1 MIRRLRWHGA
11 VALSLIVAFA
21 LTSLPLPD
29 WANPWRPACVAIVL
43 IYWCLAIPERIGV
56 LFAWTI
62 GLLLDVLHGAILGQ
76 HALGLAFVAYVSVIY
91 HQQVRVFPL
100 VQQSL
105 VVGSLVF
112 VYLGGMLL
120 VYNFLG
126 SKPYSSSYLLG
137 AVTSA
142 LLWPWAYIVLRDVRR
157 KTTL

>member
-1 MIRRLRWHGA
+1 MMNRLRWYGA

-21 LTSLPLPD
+21 LTSVPLPD
-29 WANPWRPACVAIVL
+29 WANPWRPAWVAIVI

-76 HALGLAFVAYVSVIY
+76 HAIGLAFVAYVSVLY

-112 VYLGGMLL
+112 LYLGAMLL
-120 VYNFLG
+120 TYNFLG
-126 SKPYSSSYLLG
+126 SRPYASLYLLG

-157 KTTL
+157 KTTF

>member
-1 MIRRLRWHGA
+1 MINRLRWYGA

-21 LTSLPLPD
+21 LTSVPLPE
-29 WANPWRPACVAIVL
+29 WANPWRPAWVAIVV

-56 LFAWTI
+56 LFAWAI

-76 HALGLAFVAYVSVIY
+76 HALGLAFVAYIAVLY

-105 VVGSLVF
+105 VVGSLVV
-112 VYLGGMLL
+112 VYLGGELL

-126 SKPYSSSYLLG
+126 SKPYGSQYLLG
-137 AVTSA
+137 AMTSA

-157 KTTL
+157 KTSF

>member
-1 MIRRLRWHGA
+1 MIHRLRWYGA
-11 VALSLIVAFA
+11 VALSLAIAFA
-21 LTSLPLPD
+21 LTSVPLPE
-29 WANPWRPACVAIVL
+29 WANPWRPAWVAIVL

-76 HALGLAFVAYVSVIY
+76 HALGLAFVAYVAVLY

-100 VQQSL
+100 VQQSM

-120 VYNFLG
+120 VYNLLG
-126 SKPYSSSYLLG
+126 SKPYGAFYLLG

-157 KTTL
+157 KSSF